1 MSLKIIKEEADSGTL
16 TIQLDNGDYKV
27 LNEIVQKWR
36 FKDRENALRFALAI
50 LSDTENGTL
59 ARKREDGAHSLLV
72 PTDEILEA
80 KNGSKNCSIDSEGS
94 FNSHEEAINY
104 LFPKKKIILL
114 PSERIASRL
123 SDRRIEA
130 KNGYEFE
137 IWYPTPKDA
146 PHA

>member
-1 MSLKIIKEEADSGTL
+1 MSLKIIKEETDSGTL

-59 ARKREDGAHSLLV
+59 ARKREDGVHSLLV

-80 KNGSKNCSIDSEGS
+80 KDASKN
-94 FNSHEEAINY
+94 
-104 LFPKKKIILL
+104 
-114 PSERIASRL
+114 
-123 SDRRIEA
+123 
-130 KNGYEFE
+130 
-137 IWYPTPKDA
+137 
-146 PHA
+146 